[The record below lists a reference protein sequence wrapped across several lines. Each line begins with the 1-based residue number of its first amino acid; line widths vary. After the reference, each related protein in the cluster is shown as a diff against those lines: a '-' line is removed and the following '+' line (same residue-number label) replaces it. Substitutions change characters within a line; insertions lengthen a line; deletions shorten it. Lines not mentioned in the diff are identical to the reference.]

1 MFARFCFGSL
11 LSICMFMMPFKAHA
25 LFGWF
30 DSISPKAERAQ
41 KVLEGFD
48 EKIEQAMKDFNI
60 PGLSIGVV
68 VDGHVVAAKG
78 YGMRDIER
86 QLPMTPDTIV
96 GIGSCTKAFCTFAIG
111 RLVEEG
117 LMGWNQ
123 PVLDILPDFRL
134 SSQYAT
140 TNVTIRDLVTHHTGM
155 GRHAYVW
162 YNSKSSRQDL
172 LKRIRHLDA
181 ACDIRERFIYGDMM
195 YMIAGMA
202 LEKVAQKP
210 WEEVI
215 SEKILKP
222 LDMKKTNFSV
232 LDSKRDEDHAIPYVE
247 RSGALRAMPFRDFSL
262 IGAGGAMNSTIN
274 DMTQW
279 LKMLLAQGVYS
290 DQTLISTASLQ
301 EMFAAQVIVAGYAER
316 KDLLLNAYG
325 LGWGIHS
332 YRGHYHVSHDGGVD
346 GFTSVVG
353 VLPYDGI
360 GVVVLANKNL
370 STLPRLIEY
379 EILDRILELPERDWL
394 KDGVEQIQNG
404 KKAALDNKETEDL
417 NRKKGTSPSHPLA
430 AYIGEYEHPG
440 YGKVTVELKDEK
452 LIATY
457 NDVTSLLD
465 HWHYDVFSIVQD
477 SEDLLICREGMKFT
491 FRNNLNGDI
500 EELLIPFEAK
510 TADIVFKKIPDS
522 QFSSQSYFQQ
532 FLGLYEIY
540 NITVEIAIRDRALV
554 AIIPGQPLYEL
565 LPLSENEFSVKSMTS
580 YNVRF
585 TKGMDGQVD
594 EVWLILPYGAYSAKK
609 IK

>member
-1 MFARFCFGSL
+1 
-11 LSICMFMMPFKAHA
+11 MFMMPFKAHA